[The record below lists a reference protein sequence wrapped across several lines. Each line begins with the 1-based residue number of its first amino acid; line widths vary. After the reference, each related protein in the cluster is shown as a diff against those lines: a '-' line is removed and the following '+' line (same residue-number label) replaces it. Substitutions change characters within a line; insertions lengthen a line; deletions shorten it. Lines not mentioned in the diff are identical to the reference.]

1 MKCLF
6 GFLGLLLFCSVQ
18 AESIGTVSVVSGE
31 VSWARNGA
39 PVLLQRGDALSTG
52 DVVVTGSAG
61 RVVLRM
67 NDGSA
72 ITLGA
77 DTELRIAEWRY
88 ISGADDNSALFE
100 LTEGVFRFI
109 TGLITRQQNPDL
121 MVRTPAATIGIR
133 GTDFWG
139 GYLDPDA
146 LDVLLIE
153 GEHALEI
160 RNEQGAVL
168 IRDAGFGVTVSGD
181 AAPAAPIR
189 WGDAKL
195 NRALESV
202 ALPSQAG

>member
-31 VSWARNGA
+31 VSFARNGA

-52 DVVVTGSAG
+52 DVVVTGTAG

-121 MVRTPAATIGIR
+121 MVRTPSATIGIR

-181 AAPAAPIR
+181 IVPAAPIR

-195 NRALESV
+195 KRALESV